1 LRNRLRLL
9 SIDLLHKFEISV
21 IFSTKNMQATILA
34 AYGLVEGECT
44 IQPFGSGLINTTW
57 KVTCGDQ
64 SYILQRINHQVFK
77 KPALIAQNIQIIGE
91 HFSTHHPAYFF
102 VKPIQTLDNK
112 GLVIT
117 ETGEYFRLQPF
128 VANSVSYD
136 VVMSEELAFEA
147 ARQFGKFTRL
157 LAGVDIDTIQVTLPD
172 FHNLTL
178 RYEQFEKAVTDGNP
192 ERIKESADLIQAIRR
207 YRFITSTFE
216 EIKQHTGF
224 KTRVMHHDTKINNVL
239 FDKSG
244 NGLCVIDL
252 DTVMPGYF
260 ISDFGDIMRTYL
272 SPANEEEADFSKIQA
287 RETYFKAIVDG
298 YLGELKE
305 ELSHHEVRHMIYAG
319 QFMVYMQCIRFLTD
333 YLNNDA
339 YYGAKYE
346 KHNLIRA
353 GNQLTLLDRITEK
366 EAEFFQAVA
375 MHGSSVA

>member
-1 LRNRLRLL
+1 
-9 SIDLLHKFEISV
+9 
-21 IFSTKNMQATILA
+21 MQATILE
-34 AYGLVEGECT
+34 AYGLVADECT
-44 IQPFGSGLINTTW
+44 VQPFGSGLINTTW
-57 KVTCGDQ
+57 KVTCGNK

-77 KPALIAQNIQIIGE
+77 KPALIAQNIKNIGE
-91 HFSTHHPAYFF
+91 HLNTHHPGYFF
-102 VKPIQTLDNK
+102 VEPVLTLDNK

-117 ETGEYFRLQPF
+117 ENGEYFRLQPF
-128 VANSVSYD
+128 VTDSLSYD
-136 VVMSEELAFEA
+136 VVMNEELAFEA
-147 ARQFGKFTRL
+147 AKQFGKFTRL
-157 LAGVDIDTIQVTLPD
+157 LSGLDVNSIQVTLPD

-178 RYEQFEKAVTDGNP
+178 RYEQFEQAVKNGNP
-192 ERIKESADLIQAIRR
+192 ERIKESQHLISSIRR
-207 YRFITSTFE
+207 YQFITTKFE
-216 EIKQHTGF
+216 EIKQDPDF
-224 KTRVMHHDTKINNVL
+224 KVRVMHHDTKINNVL

-252 DTVMPGYF
+252 DTIMPGYF
-260 ISDFGDIMRTYL
+260 ISDFGDMMRTYL
-272 SPANEEEADFSKIQA
+272 SPANEEEADFSKIEA
-287 RETYFKAIVDG
+287 REEYFKAIVEG

-305 ELSHHEVRHMIYAG
+305 ELSHGEIRHMIYAG

-346 KHNLIRA
+346 KHNLVRA

>member
-1 LRNRLRLL
+1 
-9 SIDLLHKFEISV
+9 
-21 IFSTKNMQATILA
+21 MQATILA
-34 AYGLVEGECT
+34 AYGLVEDECD

-57 KVTCGDQ
+57 KVTCGDR

-77 KPALIAQNIQIIGE
+77 KPALIAQNIQNIGR
-91 HFSTHHPAYFF
+91 HFSLHHPDYFF
-102 VKPIQTLDNK
+102 VEPVQTLDNK

-117 ETGEYFRLQPF
+117 ENGQYFRLQPF
-128 VANSVSYD
+128 VSDSVSYD
-136 VVMSEELAFEA
+136 VVMSEDLAFEA

-157 LAGVDIDTIQVTLPD
+157 LSEIDINTIQVTLPD

-178 RYEQFEKAVTDGNP
+178 RYEQFEQAVKNGNP
-192 ERIKESADLIQAIRR
+192 ERIKESTALILAIRR
-207 YRFITSTFE
+207 YQFITATFE
-216 EIKQHTGF
+216 TLKQHPGF

-239 FDKSG
+239 FDKGS

-260 ISDFGDIMRTYL
+260 ISDFGDMMRTYL
-272 SPANEEEADFSKIQA
+272 SPANEEEADFSKIEA

-305 ELSHHEVRHMIYAG
+305 ELSHEEIRHMIYAG

-346 KHNLIRA
+346 KHNLVRA

>member
-1 LRNRLRLL
+1 
-9 SIDLLHKFEISV
+9 
-21 IFSTKNMQATILA
+21 MQAKILA
-34 AYGLVEGECT
+34 AYGLVANECT

-57 KVTCGDQ
+57 KVTCGDKA
-64 SYILQRINHQVFK
+64 YILQRINHQVFK
-77 KPALIAQNIQIIGE
+77 KPELIAQNIKDIGE
-91 HFSTHHPAYFF
+91 HLTIHHPEYFF
-102 VKPIQTLDNK
+102 VKPVQTLDNK

-117 ETGEYFRLQPF
+117 EDGEYFRLQPF
-128 VANSVSYD
+128 VSNSVSYD
-136 VVMSEELAFEA
+136 VVMNEELAFKA

-157 LAGVDIDTIQVTLPD
+157 LSGINVDAIKVTLPD

-178 RYEQFEKAVTDGNP
+178 RYEQFEQAVKNGNP

-207 YRFITSTFE
+207 YQFITNTFE
-216 EIKQHTGF
+216 SIKQHPDF
-224 KTRVMHHDTKINNVL
+224 KIRVMHHDTKINNVL
-239 FDKSG
+239 FDKNG
-244 NGLCVIDL
+244 NSLCVIDL

-260 ISDFGDIMRTYL
+260 ISDFGDMMRTYL
-272 SPANEEEADFSKIQA
+272 SPANEEEADFSKIEA
-287 RETYFKAIVDG
+287 RTDYFKAIVDG

-305 ELSHHEVRHMIYAG
+305 ELNHDEIRHMIYAG

-346 KHNLIRA
+346 KHNLVRA
-353 GNQLTLLDRITEK
+353 GNQLTLLERITEK